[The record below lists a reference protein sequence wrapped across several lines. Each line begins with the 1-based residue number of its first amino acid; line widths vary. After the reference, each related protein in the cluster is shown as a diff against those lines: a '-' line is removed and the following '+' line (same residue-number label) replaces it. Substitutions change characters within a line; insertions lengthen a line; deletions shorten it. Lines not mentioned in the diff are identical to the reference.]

1 MAFNMLNLIS
11 FCSKSGMDEGGSWG
25 LESFQAEPCLLGSW
39 GLVLVLELLWVWVR
53 KVSPGKEGRLHLLAG
68 NSAGKERKYSF
79 KESCVFMV
87 CKVKVTLGASEM
99 TQRVA

>member
-1 MAFNMLNLIS
+1 
-11 FCSKSGMDEGGSWG
+11 
-25 LESFQAEPCLLGSW
+25 
-39 GLVLVLELLWVWVR
+39 VWVR